1 LRRLLGAALTLALLV
16 PALAVLAG
24 GSANYKDSFDGGNYS
39 GNEGSLDFD
48 GPWTEF
54 GDGSGSPSSGRV
66 HIDSS
71 GPSGGHVAIDGG
83 VLGVAAYG
91 LQRAADLGSLQSV
104 ELSFDI
110 EVEPD
115 LLGALLNTA
124 NLQVQVFDGSWVTV
138 KSFYLRQ
145 ATSQHVV
152 IDVTDYAN
160 ADFMVRFMI
169 PEVSLVYTGTTTID
183 EVELSGTLVV
193 TTTTTS
199 TSTTTSTTQDGPT
212 TTSTSSTTSTTRPGG
227 TGGGPT
233 TTSGPTSPTTSPS
246 LTTTT
251 PAAGGGGG
259 SDDDAT
265 GATTTTTISGTT
277 STTTGDGPAVGGAGG
292 IPPGSG
298 LRQAGVGL
306 IADFETGMMG
316 DVGMGRV
323 EVLGAELEADFSLAV
338 EAFEKTRVWI
348 GVLALVMA
356 TAVVSGMDR
365 RRSRRQAA
373 ESVA

>member
-1 LRRLLGAALTLALLV
+1 MRRLLGAVLTLALLV

-24 GSANYKDSFDGGNYS
+24 GSASYKDSFDGGNYS
-39 GNEGSLDFD
+39 GNEGSLDFE

-54 GDGSGSPSSGRV
+54 GDGTGSSSSGRV

-91 LQRAADLGSLQSV
+91 LQRAADLGSFETV

-160 ADFMVRFMI
+160 EDFMVRFMI

-193 TTTTTS
+193 TTTTSTTS
-199 TSTTTSTTQDGPT
+199 STTTTTSSGPT
-212 TTSTSSTTSTTRPGG
+212 TTSTSSTTITTRPGG

-233 TTSGPTSPTTSPS
+233 TTSDPTSPTTSPS
-246 LTTTT
+246 VTTTT
-251 PAAGGGGG
+251 PAGGGGG
-259 SDDDAT
+259 GGDDEPT
-265 GATTTTTISGTT
+265 GPTTTTTPGTT
-277 STTTGDGPAVGGAGG
+277 STTTGDGPAIGGTGG

-348 GVLALVMA
+348 GVLALLMA

-373 ESVA
+373 ESVG